1 MKLWGSLLIVG
12 AVVGA
17 VPAAFGQE
25 WQPRAQEWPPRKSEV
40 RSARKARKVRDY
52 SWTFIDA
59 PEQREIKVH
68 DIVTVIVDDKSE
80 ATINS
85 RFNRTKNTN
94 LKAELKE
101 FVRINEADNL
111 ENAAKNEPTID
122 AQSTSRLNS
131 TGQVTDQEGMRFH
144 IAATVVDVLPNGILV
159 LEARKSI
166 RSNRDLWE
174 YSLTGEVRS
183 IDVTRNNT
191 VLSEQIANLH
201 IEKHQR
207 GKVYSST
214 KRPWGVVLYDLLSPF

>member
-1 MKLWGSLLIVG
+1 MRLWGHLF
-12 AVVGA
+12 VVGLVVLSA
-17 VPAAFGQE
+17 PAAV
-25 WQPRAQEWPPRKSEV
+25 AQERLPRRNGV
-40 RSARKARKVRDY
+40 RPERKVRTIRDY
-52 SWTFIDA
+52 SWIFIDA
-59 PEQREIKVH
+59 PEQREMKVH

-101 FVRINEADNL
+101 FIRLNEDGNL
-111 ENAAKNEPTID
+111 TNAAANQPSID
-122 AQSTSRLNS
+122 AKSTSTLNS
-131 TGQVTDQEGMRFH
+131 TGNLTDQEGMRFR
-144 IAATVVDVLPNGILV
+144 IAATVVDVLPNGNLV

-166 RSNRDLWE
+166 RTNQDLWE

-183 IDVTRNNT
+183 IDVSSNNT
-191 VLSEQIANLH
+191 VMSEHIANLH

-214 KRPWGVVLYDLLSPF
+214 KRPWGVTLYDLLSPF